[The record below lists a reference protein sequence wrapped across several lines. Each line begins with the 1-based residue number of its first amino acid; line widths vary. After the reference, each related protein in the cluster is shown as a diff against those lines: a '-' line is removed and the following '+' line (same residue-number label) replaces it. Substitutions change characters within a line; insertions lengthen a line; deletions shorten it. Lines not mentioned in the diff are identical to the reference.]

1 MCPKTVMSA
10 TQPDWLIFW
19 DIVKTRHWF
28 ETLEITD
35 LHKDL
40 CSKIQ
45 KSTDSAPGVAK
56 TYTSECSLIFEKKI
70 ENKYLKFMV
79 PLRFMTVV

>member
-1 MCPKTVMSA
+1 M
-10 TQPDWLIFW
+10 
-19 DIVKTRHWF
+19 
-28 ETLEITD
+28 EITD

-56 TYTSECSLIFEKKI
+56 TYTSECSLIFQKKF
-70 ENKYLKFMV
+70 ENKFLKFMV
-79 PLRFMTVV
+79 ALRFMTIV